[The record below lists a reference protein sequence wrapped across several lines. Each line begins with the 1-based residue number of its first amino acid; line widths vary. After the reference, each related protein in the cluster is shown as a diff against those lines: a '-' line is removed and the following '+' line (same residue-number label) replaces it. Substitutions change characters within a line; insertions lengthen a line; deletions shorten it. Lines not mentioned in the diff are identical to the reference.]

1 MEIFVVL
8 CYNITNPKILEEIT
22 MGKKESDYS
31 DTLTLN
37 ETIDRYFKEEKGRDE
52 GTQIYGFNI

>member
-1 MEIFVVL
+1 
-8 CYNITNPKILEEIT
+8 

-52 GTQIYGFNI
+52 GTQIYGFNIYYSV